1 MKPRA
6 RRFLRFAAT
15 AFVIVLWA
23 VLLRPAS
30 LGGPTTYVVVRGT
43 SMLPTYETGDLVVVR
58 AADAYGPGDIV
69 AYRVPDGDVGEGRIV
84 IHRIVA
90 GDSTAYILEG
100 DNNDSVDPWTP
111 READIVG
118 KAWIAIPSAGRV
130 LALLH
135 QPVTLG
141 ALAAALVVTLL
152 LARPVRRLPDERA
165 PQLGAWGA
173 WRSDSSAASAASSSR
188 SEAR

>member
-6 RRFLRFAAT
+6 RRVLGLAAT
-15 AFVIVLWA
+15 AILIVLWA

-58 AADAYGPGDIV
+58 AADSYGPGDVV

-84 IHRIVA
+84 IHRIVG
-90 GDSTAYILEG
+90 GDALAFTMEG
-100 DNNDSVDPWTP
+100 DNNDSIDPWTP
-111 READIVG
+111 SAADIVG
-118 KAWIAIPSAGRV
+118 KAWIVVPSAGRV

-135 QPVTLG
+135 QPASLG
-141 ALAAALVVTLL
+141 SFAAAAVVTML
-152 LARPVRRLPDERA
+152 LARPVRRVRKDA
-165 PQLGAWGA
+165 PELAPSGA
-173 WRSDSSAASAASSSR
+173 
-188 SEAR
+188 

>member
-1 MKPRA
+1 VKPLA
-6 RRFLRFAAT
+6 RRFLGFAAT
-15 AFVIVLWA
+15 ALLVVLWA
-23 VLLRPAS
+23 VLLRPTA

-43 SMLPTYETGDLVVVR
+43 SMLPTYDTGDLVVVR
-58 AADAYGPGDIV
+58 AADSYGPGDIV

-90 GDSTAYILEG
+90 GDPTAYVLEG

-111 READIVG
+111 RAADILG
-118 KAWIAIPSAGRV
+118 KAWIGIPSVGRV

-165 PQLGAWGA
+165 RQLGRWGA
-173 WRSDSSAASAASSSR
+173 WRTDSSAASAASSSR